1 MIRKRQI
8 VKFSLSIFL
17 FAFSLNLFAQSET
30 DLQLAQ
36 QYLIQ
41 EEFDKAKIYY
51 EKFYKDSPKDDFY
64 QALLKCYLQTEDFK
78 EAEKLAKKQ
87 SKIFPN
93 NIAYKVDLG
102 LVYKANGEEDKAN
115 KQFEETIKEVE
126 PDYQQIK
133 FLAESFQRIQEV
145 DYALE
150 TYLRGRKIVKN
161 YPFNIEIAQ
170 IYGQRNEFEKMISE
184 YLDVL
189 KNGEF
194 FMQQVQNALQT
205 SLEPDPDN
213 KKKDLL
219 KTELLRRIQK
229 EPNSEVYSDMLIW
242 LYIQE
247 RNFNGAFVQSKAIDK
262 RKNENGFRIWNLAGI
277 CMTNKEYEVA
287 IKCYQYLTEKD
298 NDDFYFTSAKKGL
311 LDAYY
316 KKITESNYTT
326 EELLSLESI
335 YENTLKE
342 LGKGY
347 QSIHI
352 LRDYAQLEAFYI
364 HNTEKALA
372 ILEEAMKI
380 GNLNTKELSISKL
393 LLADVYLITGEI
405 WEASLLYSQVE
416 KAYKHDQLGETAK
429 FKNAKISFYDGDF
442 AWAKAQLDVLKA
454 STSKLIAND
463 AMQLSILITDNT
475 ILDTNK
481 TPLLMY
487 ARADLLA
494 FQNKTNEASLTLDS
508 IQTLYPLHSLNDDVL
523 YKKYEISMKEK
534 QYQKAA
540 SYLIEVAKT
549 YSNDVLADDALYNL
563 AKLYDFYLSDKDKA
577 MENYKLLMLNFPGS
591 LYVDDARKRFRQ
603 LRENEIYIKS
613 YE

>member
-1 MIRKRQI
+1 MINQKQI
-8 VKFSLSIFL
+8 AQFSLSIFL
-17 FAFSLNLFAQSET
+17 FAFSFNLFAQSET

-36 QYLIQ
+36 QYLLQ
-41 EEFDKAKIYY
+41 EEYDKAKIYY

-64 QALLKCYLQTEDFK
+64 QALLKCYLQTEDYK

-102 LVYKANGEEDKAN
+102 LVYKTSGEDDKAK

-161 YPFNIEIAQ
+161 YPFNIEVAQ

-184 YLDVL
+184 YLDIL

-205 SLEPDPDN
+205 SLDPDPDN

-277 CMTNKEYEVA
+277 CMANKEYEVA

-316 KKITESNYTT
+316 KKITESNYTK
-326 EELLSLESI
+326 EELLNLESI

-352 LRDYAQLEAFYI
+352 LRDYAQLEAFYL

-380 GNLNTKELSISKL
+380 GNLNTKELSITKL

-481 TPLLMY
+481 IPLLMY
-487 ARADLLA
+487 ARADLLT
-494 FQNKTNEASLTLDS
+494 FQNKTNAASLTLDS
-508 IQTLYPLHSLNDDVL
+508 IQTLYPLHSLNDEVL
-523 YKKYEISMKEK
+523 YKKYEISLKEK
-534 QYQKAA
+534 QYEKAA

-603 LRENEIYIKS
+603 LRENEVYIKS

>member
-1 MIRKRQI
+1 MIRKKQI

-17 FAFSLNLFAQSET
+17 FAFSFNLFAQSET

-36 QYLIQ
+36 QYLLQ
-41 EEFDKAKIYY
+41 EEYDKAKIYY
-51 EKFYKDSPKDDFY
+51 EKFYKDFPKDDFY

-78 EAEKLAKKQ
+78 EAEKLTKKQ

-102 LVYKANGEEDKAN
+102 LVYKASGEEDKAD
-115 KQFEETIKEVE
+115 KQFEEIIKEVE

-184 YLDVL
+184 YLDIL

-205 SLEPDPDN
+205 SLDPDPDN

-219 KTELLRRIQK
+219 KIELLKRIQK

-242 LYIQE
+242 LYVQE
-247 RNFNGAFVQSKAIDK
+247 KNFNGAFIQSKAIDK
-262 RKNENGFRIWNLAGI
+262 RKNENGFRIWNLASI

-326 EELLSLESI
+326 EELLNLEFI

-342 LGKGY
+342 LGRGY
-347 QSIHI
+347 QSINI

-364 HNTEKALA
+364 HNTDKALL
-372 ILEEAMKI
+372 ILKEAMKI
-380 GNLNTKELSISKL
+380 GNLNVKELSITKL

-481 TPLLMY
+481 IPLLMY
-487 ARADLLA
+487 ARADLLT

-508 IQTLYPLHSLNDDVL
+508 IQTLYPLHSLNDEVL

>member
-1 MIRKRQI
+1 
-8 VKFSLSIFL
+8 
-17 FAFSLNLFAQSET
+17 
-30 DLQLAQ
+30 
-36 QYLIQ
+36 
-41 EEFDKAKIYY
+41 
-51 EKFYKDSPKDDFY
+51 
-64 QALLKCYLQTEDFK
+64 
-78 EAEKLAKKQ
+78 
-87 SKIFPN
+87 
-93 NIAYKVDLG
+93 
-102 LVYKANGEEDKAN
+102 
-115 KQFEETIKEVE
+115 
-126 PDYQQIK
+126 
-133 FLAESFQRIQEV
+133 
-145 DYALE
+145 
-150 TYLRGRKIVKN
+150 
-161 YPFNIEIAQ
+161 
-170 IYGQRNEFEKMISE
+170 
-184 YLDVL
+184 
-189 KNGEF
+189 
-194 FMQQVQNALQT
+194 MQQVQNALQT
-205 SLEPDPDN
+205 SLDPDPDN

-316 KKITESNYTT
+316 KKITESNYTK
-326 EELLSLESI
+326 EELLNLESI

-352 LRDYAQLEAFYI
+352 LRDYAQLEAFYL

-380 GNLNTKELSISKL
+380 GNLNTKELSITKL

-487 ARADLLA
+487 ARADLLT
-494 FQNKTNEASLTLDS
+494 FQNKTNAASLTLDS
-508 IQTLYPLHSLNDDVL
+508 IQTLYPLHSLNDEVL
-523 YKKYEISMKEK
+523 YKKYEISLKEK
-534 QYQKAA
+534 QYEKAA

>member
-64 QALLKCYLQTEDFK
+64 QALLKCYLQTKDFK

-102 LVYKANGEEDKAN
+102 LVYKASGEEDKAN

-170 IYGQRNEFEKMISE
+170 IYGQKNEFEKMISE

-219 KTELLRRIQK
+219 KTELLKRIQK
-229 EPNSEVYSDMLIW
+229 EANSEVYSDMLIW

-316 KKITESNYTT
+316 KKITESNYTI
-326 EELLSLESI
+326 EELLNLESI

-364 HNTEKALA
+364 HNTDKALT

-508 IQTLYPLHSLNDDVL
+508 IQTLYPLHSLNDEVL